1 MVGNRKGR
9 WILDEDR
16 LLIRLVDEYSVDGE
30 DIDWSVLEQH
40 FKGTRDSK
48 QIRERWVNH
57 LNPRI
62 KKRKFSDEEIKIIED
77 ECSKH
82 KFKWAR
88 IAKKIP
94 NATPLMIKNFYN
106 IRLKKK
112 NPANR
117 RLSTSANITPFTI
130 NNFNHNPITSTTTT
144 KSTVANNTT
153 NITNTF
159 NTINTTT
166 NINHNHNHNHN
177 NNYNYYNNEYLQ
189 EQDYSYYS
197 ESNLK
202 RSDSARTV
210 VAEEGSYST
219 KAMIAESNYSTT
231 NLSRHS
237 SIRSIM
243 SNSSATTVVEN
254 EQEYD
259 KHQFFTTQMSS
270 SQLPSP
276 PPSAEMINYTPT
288 ENGKLNFLATVA
300 NIMSQSELS
309 STTAPSSPKKSG
321 KMSIMNLLS

>member
-106 IRLKKK
+106 NRLKKK

-144 KSTVANNTT
+144 KST
-153 NITNTF
+153 
-159 NTINTTT
+159 
-166 NINHNHNHNHN
+166 
-177 NNYNYYNNEYLQ
+177 

-276 PPSAEMINYTPT
+276 PPSAE
-288 ENGKLNFLATVA
+288 NGKLNFLATVA

>member
-16 LLIRLVDEYSVDGE
+16 LLVRLVDEYSVDGE

-106 IRLKKK
+106 NRLKKK

-117 RLSTSANITPFTI
+117 RLSASANITPFTI
-130 NNFNHNPITSTTTT
+130 NNFNHNPITSTT

-159 NTINTTT
+159 NTTT

-189 EQDYSYYS
+189 EQDFSYYS

-202 RSDSARTV
+202 RSDSARTAV
-210 VAEEGSYST
+210 DEED
-219 KAMIAESNYSTT
+219 SNYSTT
-231 NLSRHS
+231 SLSRHS

-243 SNSSATTVVEN
+243 TNSSATTVVEN
-254 EQEYD
+254 EHEYD
-259 KHQFFTTQMSS
+259 KSQFFTTQMSS

>member
-16 LLIRLVDEYSVDGE
+16 LLIRLVSEYSVDGE
-30 DIDWSVLEQH
+30 DIDWSILEQH
-40 FKGTRDSK
+40 FKGSRDSK

-106 IRLKKK
+106 NRLKKK

-130 NNFNHNPITSTTTT
+130 NNFNHNPITSTTITKTT
-144 KSTVANNTT
+144 VTNNTPNT
-153 NITNTF
+153 SNTF
-159 NTINTTT
+159 NSTNTTTT
-166 NINHNHNHNHN
+166 NINNHNG
-177 NNYNYYNNEYLQ
+177 NYNYYNNEYLQ
-189 EQDYSYYS
+189 ENEISYYN

-202 RSDSARTV
+202 RSNSDRTIV
-210 VAEEGSYST
+210 IEEDNYTTT
-219 KAMIAESNYSTT
+219 KVMIAESNYSTT
-231 NLSRHS
+231 GLSRNG

-243 SNSSATTVVEN
+243 TNGSEKTMVEYEHEYN
-254 EQEYD
+254 EYT
-259 KHQFFTTQMSS
+259 KPQFMATQMLP

-276 PPSAEMINYTPT
+276 PLSAEMMHFTSHIED
-288 ENGKLNFLATVA
+288 ENLKFLATVA
-300 NIMSQSELS
+300 SQREGSTIPSPLEKSE
-309 STTAPSSPKKSG
+309 
-321 KMSIMNLLS
+321 KMAIKNLIS